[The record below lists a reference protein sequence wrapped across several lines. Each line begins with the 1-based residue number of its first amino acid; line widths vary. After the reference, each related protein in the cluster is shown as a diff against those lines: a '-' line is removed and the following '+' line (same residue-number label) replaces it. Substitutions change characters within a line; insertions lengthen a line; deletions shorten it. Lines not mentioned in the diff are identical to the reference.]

1 MPLDL
6 RDAMSNKAIKAKAE
20 ELLSFG
26 MPKQL
31 VFDNLLLQ
39 FPEAKPKKVA
49 EVVRYMPS
57 LLARERYRAMHL
69 TLLGL
74 IVASAVLRLARPL
87 LNGSIGPDQATAYLS
102 LVPIATL
109 LMGYSMYRWQGEVF
123 GWVGWGN
130 ALGAFGL
137 LNDLSRFVKDCGDL
151 WTLSGR
157 ILSVSIGGVA
167 LYLAYRVFTKPKMEK
182 DPMSGAERVVFR
194 EEHTI

>member
-1 MPLDL
+1 
-6 RDAMSNKAIKAKAE
+6 MSNKAIRTKAE

-26 MPKQL
+26 IPKQQ

-57 LLARERYRAMHL
+57 LLGRERYRTLHL
-69 TLLGL
+69 ALLGL
-74 IVASAVLRLARPL
+74 IAASALLRLARPL

-109 LMGYSMYRWQGEVF
+109 LMGYSLYRWQGQVF
-123 GWVGWGN
+123 EWVGWGN
-130 ALGAFGL
+130 AVGAFGL
-137 LNDLSRFVKDCGDL
+137 LNDLSQFVKDGGDP

-157 ILSVSIGGVA
+157 LLSVSIGAVA

-182 DPMSGAERVVFR
+182 DPMTGVERAVFR
-194 EEHTI
+194 EESMV

>member
-1 MPLDL
+1 
-6 RDAMSNKAIKAKAE
+6 MSNKAIKAKAE
-20 ELLSFG
+20 ELLSYG
-26 MPKQL
+26 LPKQQ

-39 FPEAKPKKVA
+39 FPEARPKKVA

-57 LLARERYRAMHL
+57 LPARERYRTLHL

-74 IVASAVLRLARPL
+74 IAASALLRLARPL
-87 LNGSIGPDQATAYLS
+87 MQGAIHMDQATAYLS

-109 LMGYSMYRWQGEVF
+109 LLGYSLYRWQGQVF
-123 GWVGWGN
+123 EWVGWGN

-137 LNDLSRFVKDCGDL
+137 FNDLSHFVKDGGDP

-157 ILSVSIGGVA
+157 LLGVSIGGVA

-182 DPMSGAERVVFR
+182 DPAARSPGRYVFPDEGMR
-194 EEHTI
+194 

>member
-1 MPLDL
+1 
-6 RDAMSNKAIKAKAE
+6 MSNKAIKAKAE

-26 MPKQL
+26 IPKQQ

-39 FPEAKPKKVA
+39 FPEARPKKVA
-49 EVVRYMPS
+49 EVVRYLPS
-57 LLARERYRAMHL
+57 LLARERYRTFHH

-74 IVASAVLRLARPL
+74 IAASALLRLARPL
-87 LNGSIGPDQATAYLS
+87 MQGAINMDQATAYLS

-109 LMGYSMYRWQGEVF
+109 LMGYSLYRWQGEVF

-137 LNDLSRFVKDCGDL
+137 LNDLSHFVKDGGDL

-157 ILSVSIGGVA
+157 ILSVSIGAVA
-167 LYLAYRVFTKPKMEK
+167 LSLAHRVFAKPKTEK
-182 DPMSGAERVVFR
+182 DPLGGVERVVFR
-194 EEHTI
+194 EENMV